1 MSLNILNLM
10 KDDDLIKSKSGN
22 FTETRWQEELSEQK
36 SCDAKPSQCFTLNVQ
51 TVFSVQE
58 VFYWRALNSI
68 IIFKKILVCLLAKDK
83 PFSRGLSFESLF
95 V

>member
-1 MSLNILNLM
+1 MSLNILHLM
-10 KDDDLIKSKSGN
+10 KDDDLIKSKSWN

-36 SCDAKPSQCFTLNVQ
+36 SCDAKPSQCFTFNIH

-68 IIFKKILVCLLAKDK
+68 IIFLKILAFWLRINLLVE
-83 PFSRGLSFESLF
+83 GLALRLYLF
-95 V
+95 D